1 MRTVMQAFGESC
13 TRTVSVLPK
22 LKLKPEVRQYL
33 SNAFQNK
40 ELLAEVGEQEAN
52 KKFEELLTYLSHPP
66 GFTCVRASTHL
77 ESLETIRD
85 QLVDELQK
93 VAWSSGRGPV
103 PIFTHPQV
111 PDVLLIPVTG
121 PLSVCPQ
128 RSEVIVGAQCGN
140 SVLRGANVFAPG
152 VLSAPKYMKAG
163 DSVAVCSDVEGRCT
177 RGATEFQGRKVFLGN
192 GIAVM
197 SRAAIFQADEP
208 VRGVAVRVQEPVYHS
223 PSFDGLL
230 PRLVFLQNLPSVVVS
245 HVLGPQPGERI
256 LDMCAAPG
264 GKTSHI
270 AALMGDQGEV
280 IALDKIASKVERIR
294 QNASTLELDCIT
306 AYCFNSIRAV
316 CADQAQVPGN
326 GGTPSHD
333 VTPLASRAP
342 GGPPFPPESF
352 DRVLLDAPCS
362 GLGQRPNMACPL
374 SLREVTSYQP
384 LQRKL
389 FHAAVRLLRRSGTLV
404 YSTCTV
410 TLAENEEQVAW
421 ALSTFP
427 DLTLQLQIPH
437 IGGEGMPGA
446 GLSND
451 QRRLVQRFSPRHEP
465 SDSGLAG
472 RDQSSILRQAN
483 ADTIGF
489 FIAKFQKT

>member
-1 MRTVMQAFGESC
+1 MRTGRMQAFGESC

-40 ELLAEVGEQEAN
+40 ELLTEVDEQEAE

-77 ESLETIRD
+77 ESLETIRE
-85 QLVDELQK
+85 QLVEELQK
-93 VAWSSGRGPV
+93 VAWSSGVGPV

-111 PDVLLIPVTG
+111 PDVLLIRVTG
-121 PLSVCPQ
+121 PLSVCRQ

-140 SVLRGANVFAPG
+140 SVLRGAHVFAPG

-177 RGATEFQGRKVFLGN
+177 RGATDFQGRKVFLGN

-197 SRAAIFQADEP
+197 SRAEIFQADEP

-223 PSFDGLL
+223 PCFDGLL

-270 AALMGDQGEV
+270 AALMGGQGEV
-280 IALDKIASKVERIR
+280 MALDKIASKVERIR
-294 QNASTLELDCIT
+294 QNASTLELDCIA

-326 GGTPSHD
+326 
-333 VTPLASRAP
+333 

-362 GLGQRPNMACPL
+362 GLGQRPNMASSL

-389 FHAAVRLLRRSGTLV
+389 FHAAVQLLRRGGTLV
-404 YSTCTV
+404 YSTCTI

-427 DLTLQLQIPH
+427 KLTLQPQTPH
-437 IGGEGMPGA
+437 IGGEGMLGA
-446 GLSND
+446 GLSRD
-451 QRRLVQRFSPRHEP
+451 QRRLVQRFSPRHDP
-465 SDSGLAG
+465 SDSDLVE
-472 RDQSSILRQAN
+472 RDPNSILQQAN